1 MRKTI
6 WALLEVTLLFLLVI
20 GICRILF
27 QFRSVPFISRTLPLW
42 AAGLFLYI
50 PLLLLFSQKRKPEAW
65 GITMQRFFPSV
76 GTALFISF
84 LCLPTFLLLYHLY
97 QHFLLHLPVRISIP
111 PDWSLLLLYHLIC
124 VALPE
129 EVFYRGYMQSRLNE
143 VFPGRVNF
151 LPIRMS
157 RLLSARLG
165 VGWLYTA
172 GLFALGHYLI
182 DFRPETLA
190 TFFPGLA
197 FGWLRERT
205 GSVVASTIFHA
216 LCNGTVL
223 LLT

>member
-1 MRKTI
+1 VGKKVR
-6 WALLEVTLLFLLVI
+6 ALLEVTLLFLLVI
-20 GICRILF
+20 GLCRLLF

-42 AAGLFLYI
+42 AAGLFLYV
-50 PLLLLFSQKRKPEAW
+50 PLLLLFIQKKKPETW
-65 GITMQRFFPSV
+65 GLTLKGFLPSV
-76 GTALFISF
+76 GTALFISL
-84 LCLPTFLLLYHLY
+84 LCLPAFLILHHLY
-97 QHFLLHLPVRISIP
+97 QHFWLHVPGRFSLPA
-111 PDWSLLLLYHLIC
+111 DWSLLLLYHLVC

-143 VFPGRVNF
+143 VFPGRVS
-151 LPIRMS
+151 LLSS
-157 RLLSARLG
+157 RVSTLLSARLG
-165 VGWLYTA
+165 AGWLYTA
-172 GLFALGHYLI
+172 VLFALGHYLI
-182 DFRPETLA
+182 DFRVHTLA